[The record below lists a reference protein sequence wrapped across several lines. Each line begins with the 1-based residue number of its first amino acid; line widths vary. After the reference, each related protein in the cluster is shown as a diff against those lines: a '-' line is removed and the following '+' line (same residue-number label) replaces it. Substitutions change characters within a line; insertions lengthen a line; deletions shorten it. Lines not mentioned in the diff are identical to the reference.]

1 MQPENTEKRLAELE
15 EKWLKGTITV
25 SEAEEYAS
33 WYNAHQGDPL
43 VLPAAFASSK
53 EEHRKRML
61 RKINAAKKRNF

>member
-1 MQPENTEKRLAELE
+1 MQPESTEERLAELE

-43 VLPAAFASSK
+43 YLPEAFAGSR

-61 RKINAAKKRNF
+61 RNINAAKDKGF